1 MVVLLNMEI
10 IFDPMENEIADC
22 LLRCETPIL
31 PPDVIMNAEDQEI
44 PPKQETVESS
54 EDRMKRKKLKRRQH
68 FMRVHLKKQRETMN
82 KVNPTPSTIPVI
94 INCVLLLYRIF

>member
-1 MVVLLNMEI
+1 
-10 IFDPMENEIADC
+10 MENEIANC

-31 PPDVIMNAEDQEI
+31 PPDVIMGGEDQEI

-68 FMRVHLKKQRETMN
+68 FRRVHLKKQRETMN
-82 KVNPTPSTIPVI
+82 IVNPTPSTIPVMTNYI
-94 INCVLLLYRIF
+94 LMNA

>member
-1 MVVLLNMEI
+1 
-10 IFDPMENEIADC
+10 MENEIVDC

-31 PPDVIMNAEDQEI
+31 PPDVLLEQEEKEM

-82 KVNPTPSTIPVI
+82 MVNPTPSTIPVI
-94 INCVLLLYRIF
+94 IYTVFNV